1 MRRYVFAIA
10 CLAGLVAATLVGAGS
25 NAAQS
30 GRRRAEAAPR
40 SQAEPPSMTDFD
52 IPAPAVEPAP
62 EATGGAA
69 GAIPWRTSFDE
80 ARKGARAG
88 QLIVVDVYT
97 DWCGWCKY
105 MDRKVYTDAGVV
117 DFAASHV
124 FVKVNAEDPDGG
136 ERFARSAG
144 VRGFPT
150 TLVYSN
156 DGRLLASRAGAFRR
170 PAEFLDWLRT
180 AGTRAKSP
188 SSWKTGAR

>member
-1 MRRYVFAIA
+1 MRRYLFAIA
-10 CLAGLVAATLVGAGS
+10 CLAGLLAATLVGAGS

-40 SQAEPPSMTDFD
+40 AEAEPPSMTDFD
-52 IPAPAVEPAP
+52 VAAPAPAPGP
-62 EATGGAA
+62 ESAA
-69 GAIPWRTSFDE
+69 SGTAAIQWQTSFDD

-105 MDRKVYTDAGVV
+105 MDRRVYTDAGVIE
-117 DFAASHV
+117 FAAANV
-124 FVKVNAEDPDGG
+124 FVKVNAEDPSGG

-150 TLVYSN
+150 TLVYSSE
-156 DGRLLASRAGAFRR
+156 GRLIASRAGAFRR
-170 PAEFLDWLRT
+170 PAEFLDWLHA
-180 AGTRAKSP
+180 AGTRAKGP
-188 SSWKTGAR
+188 SSWKTGTR